1 MTVSPYRPL
10 IFLGLKIFARF
21 GVCEFLKCSETTLR
35 LWLQTIEAHYHS
47 SNPYHNST
55 HAADVLHATAY
66 FLCQERI
73 KVRCV
78 CCLLPPSPKLPAV
91 WLLRS
96 DPGVQPGPGRLRP
109 QGPAPWHWADVV
121 SILDVTQPFHR
132 RMRTGLVPREKGTQN
147 RRGCDSRLSAEDTCI
162 WASP

>member
-47 SNPYHNST
+47 TNPYHNST

-66 FLCQERI
+66 FLCQERV

-78 CCLLPPSPKLPAV
+78 CCLP
-91 WLLRS
+91 
-96 DPGVQPGPGRLRP
+96 
-109 QGPAPWHWADVV
+109 PAPVP
-121 SILDVTQPFHR
+121 SSMQCGCSGVTPGCGLAREGCGHR
-132 RMRTGLVPREKGTQN
+132 GP
-147 RRGCDSRLSAEDTCI
+147 RRGTGQSWCPFWT
-162 WASP
+162 